1 MSNIDKLYSDL
12 DPEMR
17 LAWDTDLSKT
27 VGARSVKNSLLGIIT
42 TRKGSRP
49 FDPEFGCDITNEL
62 FENMTPLTGD
72 TIKRNI
78 VSAVRNYE
86 PRINRLSV
94 DVLPL
99 YDDNAIIVTVQ
110 FSIVDDP
117 DTLERIRIQ
126 MRSNANSSSRV

>member
-1 MSNIDKLYSDL
+1 MYSDF
-12 DPEMR
+12 DPDMR
-17 LAWDTDLSKT
+17 MAWDNDVTRT
-27 VGARSVKNSLLGIIT
+27 TGARAVKNSLLGIIT

-49 FDPEFGCDITNEL
+49 FDPEFGCNLSDEL
-62 FENMTPLTGD
+62 FENMTPLTAD
-72 TIKRNI
+72 TIRRNI

-94 DVLPL
+94 EVLPL
-99 YDDNAIIVTVQ
+99 YDDNAIIVTVL

-126 MRSNANSSSRV
+126 MKSNASR

>member
-17 LAWDTDLSKT
+17 LAWDTDVSKT

-49 FDPEFGCDITNEL
+49 FDPAFGCDITNEL

-99 YDDNAIIVTVQ
+99 YDDNAISVTVQ

>member
-1 MSNIDKLYSDL
+1 MNIDKLYSDL

-17 LAWDTDLSKT
+17 LAWDFDVSKT
-27 VGARSVKNSLLGIIT
+27 VGSRAVKNSLLGIIT

-62 FENMTPLTGD
+62 FENMTPLTAD
-72 TIKRNI
+72 TIAKNI
-78 VSAVRNYE
+78 KSAVRNYE
-86 PRINRLSV
+86 PRINRLAV

-126 MRSNANSSSRV
+126 MKSNASYTGRL